1 MFVDRDVR
9 SVGHRSQVQRFVAIF
24 GILVDDD
31 NSLFDG
37 ILYYGA

>member
-9 SVGHRSQVQRFVAIF
+9 SVGHRSQVQHFVAIF
-24 GILVDDD
+24 GVLVDDD

>member
-1 MFVDRDVR
+1 VFVDRDVR
-9 SVGHRSQVQRFVAIF
+9 SVGRRSQVQRFVAIF
-24 GILVDDD
+24 GVLVDDD